1 MEDVRSTLPAAFI
14 FHLAS
19 SIALPLVTIMTSS
32 NRIAPADLSR
42 ADFASIP
49 RYTADGGAEVDLSD
63 NTNQWGTPPAAAA
76 ALRAGL
82 DVSRYPDMYGDSL
95 KRAIAKKAGFSPECV
110 VTGNGSDDVLDCVIR
125 AFAAP
130 GDTVAHPDPTFV
142 MVPVFARINGIRP
155 VPVPLAADLSMDA
168 DALLATNARIIY
180 LCSPNNPTATPTSV
194 DTIRRI
200 IAGARGL
207 VVIDEAYAEF
217 TGLPGFLGEA
227 PGLERVVV
235 CRTLSKAYGLAGL
248 RVGYGAASP
257 KIVEIVEKSRGP
269 FKLNMMAE
277 RAAVEA
283 LTTDAAWVV
292 ARAREAVESRDRL
305 AGELR
310 AMGLAPLPSAANFVL
325 VPTDKAFALAA
336 SLREKGIAIR
346 PFRNLTGIGDAFRM
360 TAAPWPVMERA
371 LAALRAAV

>member
-1 MEDVRSTLPAAFI
+1 
-14 FHLAS
+14 
-19 SIALPLVTIMTSS
+19 MTGS
-32 NRIAPADLSR
+32 NRIAPEQLAR
-42 ADFASIP
+42 ADFSAIP
-49 RYTADGGAEVDLSD
+49 RYSAGAAAELELGD

-76 ALRAGL
+76 VLRTGL

-95 KRAIAKKAGFSPECV
+95 KRTIARAAGFGPECV

-142 MVPVFARINGIRP
+142 MVPVFARINGIVP
-155 VPVPLAADLSMDA
+155 VPVPLAADYSMDA

-180 LCSPNNPTATPTSV
+180 LCSPNNPTATPTGV

-200 IAGARGL
+200 IAHARGL
-207 VVIDEAYAEF
+207 VVIDEAYVDF
-217 TGLPGFLGEA
+217 TGLQGFLADA

-248 RVGYGAASP
+248 RVGYGVAAP
-257 KIVEIVEKSRGP
+257 KVIEIIEKSRGP

-283 LTTDAAWVV
+283 LTTDAAWVT

-305 AGELR
+305 AAELR
-310 AMGLAPLPSAANFVL
+310 AMGFAPLPSAANFLL
-325 VPTDKAFALAA
+325 VPTPKAFTIAE
-336 SLREKGIAIR
+336 SLQKKGIAIR
-346 PFRNLTGIGDAFRM
+346 PFRALRNIGDAFRI
-360 TAAPWPVMERA
+360 TAAPWPLMERA

>member
-1 MEDVRSTLPAAFI
+1 
-14 FHLAS
+14 
-19 SIALPLVTIMTSS
+19 MTGSD
-32 NRIAPADLSR
+32 RIAPDQLAR
-42 ADFASIP
+42 ADFAVIP
-49 RYTADGGAEVDLSD
+49 RYSGGAAAEVDLGD

-95 KRAIAKKAGFSPECV
+95 KRTIAKAGGFSPECV

-142 MVPVFARINGIRP
+142 MVPVFARINGITP
-155 VPVPLAADLSMDA
+155 VPVPLRADYSMDA

-180 LCSPNNPTATPTSV
+180 LCSPNNPTATPTAA
-194 DTIRRI
+194 DTIRRV
-200 IAGARGL
+200 IARARGL
-207 VVIDEAYAEF
+207 VIIDEAYVDF
-217 TGLPGFLGEA
+217 SGLHGFLAEA

-248 RVGYGAASP
+248 RVGYGVAAP
-257 KIVEIVEKSRGP
+257 RIVEIIEKSRGP
-269 FKLNMMAE
+269 FKLNAMAE

-283 LTTDAAWVV
+283 LTTDAAWVT
-292 ARAREAVESRDRL
+292 ARAREAIESRDRL

-310 AMGLAPLPSAANFVL
+310 AMGFTPLPSATNFLL
-325 VPTDKAFALAA
+325 VPTPKAFALAE
-336 SLREKGIAIR
+336 SLGKQGIAIR
-346 PFRNLTGIGDAFRM
+346 PFRGLRNIGDAFRI

-371 LAALRAAV
+371 LAALRAAA

>member
-1 MEDVRSTLPAAFI
+1 
-14 FHLAS
+14 
-19 SIALPLVTIMTSS
+19 MTPS
-32 NRIAPADLSR
+32 NRIAPDQLAR
-42 ADFASIP
+42 ADFAAIP
-49 RYTADGGAEVDLSD
+49 RYHPAPGAEVELGD

-76 ALRAGL
+76 VLRTGL

-95 KRAIAKKAGFSPECV
+95 KRAIGKIGGFGPECV

-125 AFAAP
+125 AFASP

-142 MVPVFARINGIRP
+142 MVPVFSRINGIAP
-155 VPVPLAADLSMDA
+155 VPVPLAADYSMDA

-180 LCSPNNPTATPTSV
+180 LCSPNNPTASPTSA

-200 IAGARGL
+200 IAHARGL
-207 VVIDEAYAEF
+207 VIVDEAYVDF
-217 TGLPGFLGEA
+217 TGLPGLLADA

-248 RVGYGAASP
+248 RVGYGVAAP
-257 KIVEIVEKSRGP
+257 KVVEIIEKSRGP

-283 LTTDAAWVV
+283 LTTDAAWVA
-292 ARAREAVESRDRL
+292 ARAREAVENRDRL
-305 AGELR
+305 AAELR
-310 AMGLAPLPSAANFVL
+310 AMGFAPLPSAANFLL
-325 VPTDKAFALAA
+325 VPTANAFALAG
-336 SLREKGIAIR
+336 SLHEKGISIR
-346 PFRNLTGIGDAFRM
+346 AFRALRNIGDAFRI

-371 LAALRAAV
+371 LSALRAAV

>member
-1 MEDVRSTLPAAFI
+1 L
-14 FHLAS
+14 
-19 SIALPLVTIMTSS
+19 
-32 NRIAPADLSR
+32 NRIAPDELPR

-49 RYTADGGAEVDLSD
+49 RYSAGAGAEVDLSD

-76 ALRAGL
+76 VLRSGL

-95 KRAIAKKAGFSPECV
+95 KRTIAKMAGFGPECV

-125 AFAAP
+125 AFASP

-142 MVPVFARINGIRP
+142 MLPVFSRINGITP
-155 VPVPLAADLSMDA
+155 VAVPLAPDFSMDA

-180 LCSPNNPTATPTSV
+180 LCSPNNPTASPTSV

-207 VVIDEAYAEF
+207 VIIDEAYAEF
-217 TGLPGFLGEA
+217 TGLQGFLAEA
-227 PGLERVVV
+227 PALERVVV

-248 RVGYGAASP
+248 RVGYGAASA
-257 KIVEIVEKSRGP
+257 KIVEIIEKSRGP
-269 FKLNMMAE
+269 FKLNIMAE

-283 LTTDAAWVV
+283 LTTDAAWVADRV
-292 ARAREAVESRDRL
+292 REAVASRDRL

-310 AMGLAPLPSAANFVL
+310 AMGFAPLPSVANFLL
-325 VPTDKAFALAA
+325 VPTPKAFALAA
-336 SLREKGIAIR
+336 ALRETGIAIR
-346 PFRNLTGIGDAFRM
+346 PFRALTGIGDAFRI
-360 TAAPWPVMERA
+360 TAGPWPLMERA
-371 LAALRAAV
+371 LAGLRAAS

>member
-1 MEDVRSTLPAAFI
+1 
-14 FHLAS
+14 
-19 SIALPLVTIMTSS
+19 MTKSDQ
-32 NRIAPADLSR
+32 IPPGDLSR

-49 RYTADGGAEVDLSD
+49 RYSAGTSVEIDLSD
-63 NTNQWGTPPAAAA
+63 NTNQWGAPPAASA
-76 ALRAGL
+76 ALREEL

-95 KRAIAKKAGFSPECV
+95 KRTVAKMGGFGPECV

-125 AFAAP
+125 AFASP

-142 MVPVFARINGIRP
+142 MVPVFSRINGITP
-155 VPVPLAADLSMDA
+155 VAVPLAADFSMDA
-168 DALLATNARIIY
+168 DALLRTNARIIY

-194 DTIRRI
+194 DTIRQI

-207 VVIDEAYAEF
+207 VIIDEAYVEF
-217 TGLPGFLGEA
+217 TGRSGFLSEA

-248 RVGYGAASP
+248 RVGYGAASA

-283 LTTDAAWVV
+283 LTTDAAWVA
-292 ARAREAVESRDRL
+292 ARVRDAVQSRDRL

-310 AMGLAPLPSAANFVL
+310 AMTLSPLPSVANFLL
-325 VPTDKAFALAA
+325 VPTPRAFEFAA
-336 SLREKGIAIR
+336 SLRERGIGIR
-346 PFRNLTGIGDAFRM
+346 AFRALAGIGDAFRI
-360 TAAPWPVMERA
+360 TAGPWPFMERA
-371 LAALRAAV
+371 LTALRAAI

>member
-1 MEDVRSTLPAAFI
+1 MMP
-14 FHLAS
+14 
-19 SIALPLVTIMTSS
+19 S
-32 NRIAPADLSR
+32 NRIAPDQLAR
-42 ADFASIP
+42 ADFAGIL
-49 RYTADGGAEVDLSD
+49 RYSPGAGAELNLGD

-76 ALRAGL
+76 VLRTGL

-95 KRAIAKKAGFSPECV
+95 KRTIGKSAGFEPECV

-125 AFAAP
+125 AFASP

-142 MVPVFARINGIRP
+142 MVPAFARINGITP
-155 VPVPLAADLSMDA
+155 VPVPLAADYSMDA

-180 LCSPNNPTATPTSV
+180 LCSPNNPTASPTSV

-200 IAGARGL
+200 IAHARGL
-207 VVIDEAYAEF
+207 VIVDEAYVDF
-217 TGLPGFLGEA
+217 TGLPGLLAEA
-227 PGLERVVV
+227 PALERLVV

-248 RVGYGAASP
+248 RVGYGVAAP
-257 KIVEIVEKSRGP
+257 KVIETIEKSRGP

-283 LTTDAAWVV
+283 LTTDAAWVA
-292 ARAREAVESRDRL
+292 ARARDAVESRDRL

-310 AMGLAPLPSAANFVL
+310 AMGFAPLPSAANFLL
-325 VPTDKAFALAA
+325 VPTARAFGIAE
-336 SLREKGIAIR
+336 SLQRKGIAVR
-346 PFRNLTGIGDAFRM
+346 PFRALPGIGDAFRI

-371 LAALRAAV
+371 LAALRDAA